1 MYKPFSIEW
10 LEKTA
15 SCLTG
20 NYHLN
25 YYYCSAVS
33 KTLRYTGSK
42 AFDAHEVLPGV
53 YVGDVY
59 AAHNADEL
67 KKRNITHVVNAVL
80 GVTPPYPEKF
90 KYMHVQLLDY
100 PGENIQDHLQHTSK
114 FIEDALAGGGN
125 VLIHC
130 LKGVSRS
137 ASIAAA
143 FAIYSQKLST
153 KEAIALLKKSR
164 TIIRPN
170 HGFVMQL
177 EWYEKKLIETAK
189 QQIAVSSIGA

>member
-1 MYKPFSIEW
+1 MYKPMINIEW
-10 LEKTA
+10 LERTA

-25 YYYCSAVS
+25 YYYCSMVS
-33 KTLRYTGSK
+33 KALRYTGSK

-53 YVGDVY
+53 FVGDVF

-67 KKRNITHVVNAVL
+67 KKRNITHVLNAVL
-80 GVTPPYPEKF
+80 GVTPPYPEQF
-90 KYMHVQLLDY
+90 KYMHIKLLDY
-100 PGENIQDHLQHTSK
+100 PGENIMPHLQEATK
-114 FIEDALAGGGN
+114 FIEEALAGGGKI
-125 VLIHC
+125 LIHC

-143 FAIYSQKLST
+143 FAIYSQKLTT
-153 KEAIALLKKSR
+153 KEAIELLKRSR

-177 EWYEKKLIETAK
+177 QKYEKGLLEEASK
-189 QQIAVSSIGA
+189 QVSPVVGA